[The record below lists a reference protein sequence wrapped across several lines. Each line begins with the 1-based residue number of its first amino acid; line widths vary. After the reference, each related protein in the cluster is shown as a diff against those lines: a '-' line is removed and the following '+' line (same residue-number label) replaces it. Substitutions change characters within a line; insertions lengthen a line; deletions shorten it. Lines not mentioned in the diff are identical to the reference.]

1 MTVSRKKY
9 QEALRVLKAACKHE
23 ALPWTQR
30 IRAAELILMVYGVL
44 ETPESKRDK
53 RAVKELV
60 TERAFERAA
69 NEQIRQAVTQRV
81 MTETERDAER
91 VAMQQARQNALRYLE
106 SLGQGQENENNEQQ

>member
-9 QEALRVLKAACKHE
+9 QEALRVLKGACKNE

-30 IRAAELILMVYGVL
+30 IRAAELIMLIYGAI

-60 TERAFERAA
+60 TERAFERQA
-69 NEQIRQAVTQRV
+69 NEQVRQAVTQRV
-81 MTETERDAER
+81 MTEAER
-91 VAMQQARQNALRYLE
+91 EAEKTAMAQAAAKARAYLD
-106 SLGQGQENENNEQQ
+106 SLAIDEENNSNEQ